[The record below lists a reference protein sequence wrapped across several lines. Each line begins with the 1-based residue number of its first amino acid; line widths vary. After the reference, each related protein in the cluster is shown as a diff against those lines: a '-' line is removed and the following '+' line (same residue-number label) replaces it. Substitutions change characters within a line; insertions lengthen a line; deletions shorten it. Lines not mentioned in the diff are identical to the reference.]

1 MKPVHGLDVDAL
13 YLREREPLLLFFVRR
28 TADAEIALDLWAE
41 TFAAAVEGARAF
53 RGTSDGEAAA
63 WLYGIARRQLA
74 LFYRRGKIEQRA
86 MQRLRLERPA
96 APADLIE
103 DLERRAGVQ
112 DMRRELSDALAELS
126 PRVRAAVHLRVVDQ
140 IGYPDLAER
149 LGISEAA
156 ARARVSRGLAALAEL
171 LDLTTATEAAP

>member
-13 YLREREPLLLFFVRR
+13 YLREREPLLLFLVRR

-53 RGTSDGEAAA
+53 RGTSDAEAAA

-74 LFYRRGKIEQRA
+74 QFYRRGKIEQRA
-86 MQRLRLERPA
+86 MQRLRLERPD
-96 APADLIE
+96 APADLVE

-112 DMRRELSDALAELS
+112 DLRRELSDALAELS
-126 PRVRAAVHLRVVDQ
+126 PRVRTAVHLRVVEQ
-140 IGYPDLAER
+140 VGYPDLAER